1 MAEQLTFD
9 LPMRTALGRDDYYVS
24 VANAVA
30 VAGIDG
36 WRDWPHAKM
45 VLVGPDGA
53 GKTHLAHVWAEAA
66 GAQVVRA
73 ADIEALDLETIGSG
87 LAVEDADRGLTG
99 AQETA
104 LFHLHNALAA
114 RGGALLLTARRDPAR
129 WPLRLPDL
137 KSRVQQAGVLKLG
150 PPDDALLAALMVKL
164 AADRQMRLD
173 PGLIGYAL
181 LRMERSF
188 AAAQA
193 LIAAIDARSLRDK
206 TRPGKAMIAAILA
219 QGDE

>member
-9 LPMRTALGRDDYYVS
+9 LPMRTALGRDDYFVS
-24 VANAVA
+24 PANGVA

-36 WRDWPHAKM
+36 WRDWPRRKM
-45 VLVGPDGA
+45 VLIGPEGA

-66 GAQVVRA
+66 GARVLCA
-73 ADIEALDLETIGSG
+73 ADLAALDLDDIGPG
-87 LAVEDADRGLTG
+87 LVVEDTDRGLSD

-104 LFHLHNALAA
+104 LFHLHNALDAK
-114 RGGALLLTARRDPAR
+114 GGALLLTARLDPAR

-137 KSRVQQAGVLKLG
+137 KSRVQQAGVLKLR

-173 PGLIGYAL
+173 PGVITYAL

-193 LIAAIDARSLRDK
+193 LIAEIDARSLRDK
-206 TRPGKAMIAAILA
+206 TRPGKAMARAILA

>member
-9 LPMRTALGRDDYYVS
+9 LPMRPALGRDDYFVS
-24 VANAVA
+24 PANAVA
-30 VAGIDG
+30 VAGIDAWRG
-36 WRDWPHAKM
+36 WPRGKM

-53 GKTHLAHVWAEAA
+53 GKTHLAHVWAEVA
-66 GAQVVRA
+66 GAPVLHAGDLVGLDP
-73 ADIEALDLETIGSG
+73 ADAGPA
-87 LAVEDADRGLTG
+87 LAVEDADGGLSD
-99 AQETA
+99 AEETA
-104 LFHLHNALAA
+104 LFHLHNALAD
-114 RGGALLLTARRDPAR
+114 RGGSLLMTARLDPAR

-164 AADRQMRLD
+164 AADRQLRLD
-173 PGLIGYAL
+173 PGLITYAL

-193 LIAAIDARSLRDK
+193 LITEIDARGLRDK
-206 TRPGKAMIAAILA
+206 TRPTRAMIGAILA
-219 QGDE
+219 QGGE

>member
-9 LPMRTALGRDDYYVS
+9 LPMRTALGRADYFVS
-24 VANAVA
+24 PANGVA

-36 WRDWPHAKM
+36 WRNWRRGKM

-66 GAQVVRA
+66 AARVLPA
-73 ADIEALDLETIGSG
+73 ADLAGLDLDDIGPG
-87 LAVEDADRGLTG
+87 LAVEDADRGLSD

-104 LFHLHNALAA
+104 LFHLHNTLAA
-114 RGGALLLTARRDPAR
+114 KGGALLLTARLDPAR
-129 WPLRLPDL
+129 WPLRLADL

-164 AADRQMRLD
+164 ATDRQIRLD
-173 PGLIGYAL
+173 PGLITYAL

-188 AAAQA
+188 GAAQA
-193 LIAAIDARSLRDK
+193 LIAEIDARSLRDK
-206 TRPGKAMIAAILA
+206 TRPGKAMVAAILA

>member
-9 LPMRTALGRDDYYVS
+9 LPMRPALGRYDYFVS
-24 VANAVA
+24 PANAVA
-30 VAGIDG
+30 VAGIDA
-36 WRDWPHAKM
+36 WQSWPHGKM
-45 VLVGPDGA
+45 VLIGPDGA

-66 GAQVVRA
+66 GARVLSA
-73 ADIEALDLETIGSG
+73 GDLEGLDPGEAGPG
-87 LAVEDADRGLTG
+87 LAVEDADRGLSD

-114 RGGALLLTARRDPAR
+114 TGGALLLTARSDPAR

-150 PPDDALLAALMVKL
+150 GPDDALLAALMVKL

-173 PGLIGYAL
+173 PGLISYAL

-193 LIAAIDARSLRDK
+193 LITEIDARSLRDK
-206 TRPGKAMIAAILA
+206 TRPGKAMIGAILA
-219 QGDE
+219 QGGE

>member
-9 LPMRTALGRDDYYVS
+9 LPMRPALGRDDYFVS
-24 VANAVA
+24 PANAVA

-36 WRDWPHAKM
+36 WRDWPRGKM

-53 GKTHLAHVWAEAA
+53 GKTHLAHVWAEMA
-66 GAQVVRA
+66 GARVLRA
-73 ADIEALDLETIGSG
+73 ADLDGLDPGDAGPG
-87 LAVEDADRGLTG
+87 LAVEDADRGLTDT
-99 AQETA
+99 QETA

-114 RGGALLLTARRDPAR
+114 QGGALLLTARSDPAR

-137 KSRVQQAGVLKLG
+137 QSRIQQAGVLKLG
-150 PPDDALLAALMVKL
+150 APDDDLLAALMVKL
-164 AADRQMRLD
+164 ATDRQMRLD
-173 PGLIGYAL
+173 PGLIRYAL

-206 TRPGKAMIAAILA
+206 ARPGRAMIGAILA
-219 QGDE
+219 QGGE